1 MSPWYSHDIVDYIPS
16 YPIIDGYN
24 HHYSHEIS
32 SIPMI
37 NFLTPMMLSWWYPN
51 SHDIPM
57 IFELNPPSPSPT
69 WSSQG
74 FFQSRC
80 QRLGLHRLWRHRHL
94 CPYQGWFGDPWAI
107 NGPMEGP
114 GELTLWK
121 KKEWS
126 WMMFTLEDTLRF
138 IQELSCYK
146 YTEQLM
152 LNMGCFFDYP
162 IVGVHLQEC
171 GCCWEGWTECFMFD
185 IWWLIWLVIFRVQ
198 SCLAWHPN
206 TISTPAKL
214 FVLFDFQNTSNH
226 SSCFQWIGRLCH
238 HLWDGETKNGK
249 SYGIWWSSIWKH
261 KKHLETR
268 IAWEISSQ
276 PAETFWASTW
286 NSALEPEH
294 QRS

>member
-1 MSPWYSHDIVDYIPS
+1 MISQFPWYPHDIWAKSPKSQSNLIIPGIFPVEVPKAGAS
-16 YPIIDGYN
+16 STLAAPT
-24 HHYSHEIS
+24 SLSIS
-32 SIPMI
+32 RLVWWPMGHQ
-37 NFLTPMMLSWWYPN
+37 WA
-51 SHDIPM
+51 HGG
-57 IFELNPPSPSPT
+57 T
-69 WSSQG
+69 WGTHS
-74 FFQSRC
+74 
-80 QRLGLHRLWRHRHL
+80 L
-94 CPYQGWFGDPWAI
+94 
-107 NGPMEGP
+107 
-114 GELTLWK
+114 K

-171 GCCWEGWTECFMFD
+171 GCCWEGWTGCFMFD